1 VDLPN
6 FWERPEM
13 SGYLR
18 DVRLKPDEYA
28 HLGKALLVPPT
39 SEPEAEAEE
48 SDYEIADIL
57 EKLRSDAGG

>member
-1 VDLPN
+1 
-6 FWERPEM
+6 M

-39 SEPEAEAEE
+39 SEPETEAEE
-48 SDYEIADIL
+48 TDYEIADIL
-57 EKLRSDAGG
+57 EKLRSERKT